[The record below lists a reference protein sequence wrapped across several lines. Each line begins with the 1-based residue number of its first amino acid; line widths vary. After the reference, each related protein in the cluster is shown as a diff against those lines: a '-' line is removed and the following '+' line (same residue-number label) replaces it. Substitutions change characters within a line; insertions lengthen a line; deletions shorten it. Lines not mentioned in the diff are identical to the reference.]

1 MKELVYVLHT
11 NIAFLNMTWYYIY
24 LHIHYMLYVHFW
36 NLRPCSFLAWS
47 LSLSKW
53 RLPKSAP
60 SRTWE
65 LGRFL
70 GLPGVDGTQN
80 DSTRTAKNGAERT
93 IIMGNSIAIYC
104 LELVPQKKIFEIQ
117 IAHKVPATRTEVFIP
132 SYSLKGKSMKIGLI
146 SIYQM
151 LISGMGS
158 LSRTPEHSKAT

>member
-1 MKELVYVLHT
+1 MSIFEICDPVVFLHGASASQ
-11 NIAFLNMTWYYIY
+11 NDAFPRAHQVERGNWDDL
-24 LHIHYMLYVHFW
+24 
-36 NLRPCSFLAWS
+36 
-47 LSLSKW
+47 
-53 RLPKSAP
+53 
-60 SRTWE
+60 
-65 LGRFL
+65 L